1 MSLPSLE
8 RQIMQCEFGTDLFF
22 SACAGPLLDRRTGD
36 GCMCQQGLMG
46 QSERWA
52 VLERDGD

>member
-8 RQIMQCEFGTDLFF
+8 REIMQCDFGTDLFF
-22 SACAGPLLDRRTGD
+22 SAFAGPVLDRTGD
-36 GCMCQQGLMG
+36 GCMCQQCLMG
-46 QSERWA
+46 RSERWA